1 MHVRALHVRAREKL
15 NCAGKRKHK
24 HEGETVS
31 FKANPAQ
38 DAFRLIKP
46 AKAGNNLVVPDCLV
60 TPDEQYTFD

>member
-1 MHVRALHVRAREKL
+1 MHVDVLHVCAREKL
-15 NCAGKRKHK
+15 NCAGKHK

-31 FKANPAQ
+31 FKADPAE
-38 DAFRLIKP
+38 DACRLIKP